1 MKRAL
6 FAAALLPL
14 LATSGLGQEAT
25 GGAAPVTHASGAPA
39 EPVTAEPMPAE
50 PMPAEAVTGT
60 VPGRGGVDP
69 WSGIVIVV
77 NPPSE
82 DAAENDEA
90 SQTLNLADPQQGPVA
105 TVTAGEPPQPG
116 LPPGSESADDATDEM
131 PSLWTALELGIG
143 DGIEVLPPRPVATVS
158 TRPVKATPL
167 QPLPTSF
174 DLRQGPAQFAV
185 VTSVSTT
192 PAVSSLLEGSAG
204 GGSGEVKGRLGYV
217 LDNWSLYGVGGIG
230 AAESTGTISLYDSL
244 VFGGTYSVPLA
255 PLGMG
260 ANDSLG
266 ARIEVGDTQ
275 ATTTSLEM
283 RSGQGTYQRFISVER
298 SMAPTAAPSDTV
310 RAGVVGKF

>member
-1 MKRAL
+1 MMKRAL

-14 LATSGLGQEAT
+14 LAAPCLSQEAA
-25 GGAAPVTHASGAPA
+25 GNATHASGAPA
-39 EPVTAEPMPAE
+39 EPMPD
-50 PMPAEAVTGT
+50 EAASEVTGT
-60 VPGRGGVDP
+60 VPGRGGADP

-77 NPPSE
+77 NPP
-82 DAAENDEA
+82 AEGAEDEA
-90 SQTLNLADPQQGPVA
+90 GQPLNLAD
-105 TVTAGEPPQPG
+105 QPADENAAPADTQSLAQ
-116 LPPGSESADDATDEM
+116 LPDDGTSEDATDEM

-143 DGIEVLPPRPVATVS
+143 DGIEVLPPRQVVTVP
-158 TRPVKATPL
+158 TRPVKAAPA

-185 VTSVSTT
+185 VTNVSTT
-192 PAVSSLLEGSAG
+192 PAVSSLLDGSAG

-217 LDNWSLYGVGGIG
+217 LDNWSLYGVGGVG

-244 VFGGTYSVPLA
+244 VLGGTYTVPLA

-266 ARIEVGDTQ
+266 AKIEVGDTQ

-298 SMAPTAAPSDTV
+298 SVAPTAAPSDTV

>member
-1 MKRAL
+1 MEAPMFKRAL
-6 FAAALLPL
+6 FTAALLPL
-14 LATSGLGQEAT
+14 LAAPCLSQEAV
-25 GGAAPVTHASGAPA
+25 GSAVHASGAPA
-39 EPVTAEPMPAE
+39 ERMPD
-50 PMPAEAVTGT
+50 EAASDMIGT
-60 VPGRGGVDP
+60 VPGRGGADP

-82 DAAENDEA
+82 DAGDGAG
-90 SQTLNLADPQQGPVA
+90 QPLNLAEQPV
-105 TVTAGEPPQPG
+105 GENAAPADAQPLAKLADG
-116 LPPGSESADDATDEM
+116 ETSEDATDEM

-143 DGIEVLPPRPVATVS
+143 DGIEVLPPRPVATVP
-158 TRPVKATPL
+158 TRPVKATPA

-230 AAESTGTISLYDSL
+230 AAESTGTVSLYDSL

-266 ARIEVGDTQ
+266 ARIEIGDTQ
-275 ATTTSLEM
+275 AATTSLEM

-298 SMAPTAAPSDTV
+298 STAPTAAPSDTV

>member
-1 MKRAL
+1 MEAPMFKRAL
-6 FAAALLPL
+6 FTAALLPL
-14 LATSGLGQEAT
+14 LAAPCLSQEAV
-25 GGAAPVTHASGAPA
+25 GSAVHASGAPA
-39 EPVTAEPMPAE
+39 ERMPD
-50 PMPAEAVTGT
+50 EAASDMIGT
-60 VPGRGGVDP
+60 VPGRGGADP

-82 DAAENDEA
+82 DAGDDA
-90 SQTLNLADPQQGPVA
+90 SQTLNLADQPQGEHATPADGAPQSVA
-105 TVTAGEPPQPG
+105 QLPGDETAE
-116 LPPGSESADDATDEM
+116 DATDEM

-158 TRPVKATPL
+158 TRPVKATPA

-204 GGSGEVKGRLGYV
+204 GGAGEVKGRLGYV

-230 AAESTGTISLYDSL
+230 AAESTGTVSLYDSL

-266 ARIEVGDTQ
+266 ARIEIGDTQ
-275 ATTTSLEM
+275 AATTSLEM

-298 SMAPTAAPSDTV
+298 STAPTAAPSDTV